1 MTKVTAETLFKALA
15 DKTRLR
21 TVLLLETH
29 GELCV
34 CELTQALQLSQPK
47 VSRHLACLREAGL
60 VSDRR
65 NGLWVFYS
73 IPSTLP
79 AWVRQVLGAAV
90 DGVADEP
97 LFAGDLKRLRPMVD
111 DALRCGAA

>member
-1 MTKVTAETLFKALA
+1 MKAETLFKALA
-15 DKTRLR
+15 DETRLR
-21 TVLLLETH
+21 TVLLLEAR

-65 NGLWVFYS
+65 HGLWVFYCIS
-73 IPSTLP
+73 AELP
-79 AWVRQVLGAAV
+79 DWAREVVEQTAAGAA
-90 DGVADEP
+90 GEQP
-97 LFAGDLKRLRPMVD
+97 FAGDRQRLHLVAD
-111 DALRCGAA
+111 DAARCRVA